1 MWEHYLYLDTHFT
14 PVSLICLTVSLTFSC
29 DLLLCSTKLKIM
41 QQLTKLE
48 LHTKLILF
56 LKFSKWNQCYLIH
69 IKTPTNVRQK

>member
-1 MWEHYLYLDTHFT
+1 
-14 PVSLICLTVSLTFSC
+14 
-29 DLLLCSTKLKIM
+29 M